1 MGIHGTGE
9 MPKDFCC
16 SIDNYYIF
24 RDGRR
29 GRMTGE
35 EPKRK

>member
-16 SIDNYYIF
+16 SIDNYYIL
-24 RDGRR
+24 G
-29 GRMTGE
+29 MEEEGE
-35 EPKRK
+35 